1 MSKSFT
7 ENELKNFSGLF
18 SPIDIYFARFI
29 VRFSDGWDSDIFLS
43 AALLSRATANGDICL
58 DLNSVTDRVSF
69 DSKDGVDELT
79 CPPLLK
85 WLEKLYSN
93 PAVGK
98 PGDRCPLILDD
109 QNRLYLH
116 RYWEYEKK
124 LVDSIRARV
133 MREAPEFNPQC
144 VKGVLTR
151 LFPESRNQEFDWQ
164 KVAAI
169 IVMLKRFS
177 VITGGPGSGKTYT
190 IARILALILECTPK
204 EKLNIYLTAP
214 TGKAAA
220 RLGET
225 IVQTKQHLDCS
236 DQIKDAIPSEVYT
249 IHRLLKPIAGTPYF
263 QTNPDNPLRADV
275 VVVDEAS
282 MVDLA
287 LMSKLVQSIPTNARV
302 LLVGDKDQLASVEAG
317 SVLGDIC
324 DREII
329 HGFSKSFVEKFE
341 TLSGTKLEDT
351 VQVSKSEPGLQDCIC
366 VLTRSYRFST
376 QSGIGGLSRAINH
389 GNVSAALSLMKDSS
403 ETSIAWNE
411 VSSSTPKLARM
422 IIEGYRKYLTIKDP
436 MLAMK
441 EFNRFKILCALK
453 VGPYGANAINN
464 LAEQILSRE
473 NLISRNYGDDH
484 IWYKGRPVLI
494 TKNDYN
500 LGLYNGD
507 IGITMPDPN
516 TTGEDLHVYF
526 QVGSGDIRRI
536 PTHRLPEHETVY
548 AMTIHKSQ
556 GSEFD
561 RVVLVFPDK
570 DYPILTREL
579 FYTGL
584 TRARQNAWI
593 WGTEAVLNNAIA
605 RKIERTSG
613 LREGLWKEQ

>member
-29 VRFSDGWDSDIFLS
+29 VRFSDGWDSDIFLA
-43 AALLSRATANGDICL
+43 AALVSRATANGDICL
-58 DLNSVTDRVSF
+58 NLNSASDTLSF
-69 DSKDGVDELT
+69 DSQESLDKLI
-79 CPPLLK
+79 CPPLLT
-85 WLEKLYSN
+85 WIEKLFSS

-109 QNRLYLH
+109 QNRLYLY

-133 MREAPEFNPQC
+133 MGKAQEFNPRC
-144 VKGVLTR
+144 VKRSLNR
-151 LFPESRNQEFDWQ
+151 LFPENGEQEFNWQ

-169 IVMLKRFS
+169 IAMLKRFS
-177 VITGGPGSGKTYT
+177 VITGGPGSGKTFT
-190 IARILALILECTPK
+190 IARILALVLECTPK

-225 IVQTKQHLDCS
+225 IVQTKQHLDCN
-236 DQIKDAIPSEVYT
+236 DQIKEAIPSEVYT
-249 IHRLLKPIAGTPYF
+249 IHRLLRPIAGSPYF
-263 QTNPDNPLRADV
+263 RTNSDNPLRADV

-287 LMSKLVQSIPTNARV
+287 LMSKLVQSIPTDAR
-302 LLVGDKDQLASVEAG
+302 LMLVGDKDQLASVEAG

-341 TLSGTKLEDT
+341 TLSGTKLENT

-389 GNVSAALSLMKDSS
+389 GNVNASLSLMNNPS

-411 VSSSTPKLARM
+411 VSNSTPKLARM

-441 EFNRFKILCALK
+441 EFNQFKILCALK
-453 VGPYGANAINN
+453 VGPYGANATNS

-473 NLISRNYGDDH
+473 NLISRNHGDDH
-484 IWYKGRPVLI
+484 IWYKGRPIII

-516 TTGEDLHVYF
+516 TTGKDLHVYF
-526 QVGSGDIRRI
+526 PVGSGDIRRI

-561 RVVLVFPDK
+561 RVVLIFPDK

-579 FYTGL
+579 LYTGL

-593 WGTEAVLNNAIA
+593 WGTETVLKNAIA